1 MNELHLET
9 QKEAHELPM
18 SLYQWLIVALCFLL
32 NFNDGIDVLVVS
44 FAGPHIQTEWALS
57 NAELGYIFS
66 AGLAGMT
73 LGCFTLAPWGDIIG
87 RRKAF
92 LVSLFLISA
101 GMILV
106 YFSNAYGWMLC
117 FRFITGLGIGG
128 ILPNL
133 ATVAAEFATKKRRD
147 FAVGIVQGGW
157 PLGAILTGFAVS
169 FIIPAWGWHTSF
181 LVAGIFSATLWLIV
195 FFFLPESPVFLAK
208 QKPSSAIHNLRE
220 IFTAPYRQSTLIL
233 WTAIFFGFIT
243 LYTLMSWIPT
253 IAKNSGMPFQM
264 ATYAGTFLNIG
275 AFTGVLI
282 MGMAISKWGIKKV
295 MLTYLC
301 LAFIAMNIYG
311 SNQWSYA
318 LHFVFIFVI
327 GFLVQGGFN
336 AFYPAATR
344 IYREDIRSTGVGMAM
359 GMGRFGAILGP
370 SLFGI
375 LTDKGFSTY
384 SRFILFSIPLL
395 IAALLVQRIRSKNI
409 Y

>member
-1 MNELHLET
+1 MNDSQLSVNKEELDS
-9 QKEAHELPM
+9 PM
-18 SLYQWLIVALCFLL
+18 SFYQWMIVALCFLL

-44 FAGPHIQTEWALS
+44 FAGPYIQSEWALT
-57 NAELGYIFS
+57 NTQLGYIFS

-73 LGCFTLAPWGDIIG
+73 LGCFTLAPWGDIMG

-92 LVSLFLISA
+92 LLSLFLIST
-101 GMILV
+101 GMLLV

-133 ATVAAEFATKKRRD
+133 ATVAAEFATMKKRD

-157 PLGAILTGFAVS
+157 PLGAILTGFTVAY
-169 FIIPAWGWHTSF
+169 IIPHWGWHASF
-181 LVAGIFSATLWLIV
+181 LVAGIFSAALWLIV
-195 FFFLPESPVFLAK
+195 FFFLAESPVFLAK
-208 QKPSSAIHNLRE
+208 QKRTSAISNLQE
-220 IFTAPYRQSTLIL
+220 LFTAPYRQSTLIL

-243 LYTLMSWIPT
+243 LYTLMSWIPS

-275 AFTGVLI
+275 AFTGVFV
-282 MGMAISKWGIKKV
+282 MGIAISKMGIKKV
-295 MLTYLC
+295 MLFYLSF
-301 LAFIAMNIYG
+301 AFIVMNFYG
-311 SNQWSYA
+311 SNSWTYT
-318 LHFVFIFVI
+318 LHFVFIFLI

-344 IYREDIRSTGVGMAM
+344 IYPEAIRSTGVGMAM

-370 SLFGI
+370 ALFGI
-375 LTDKGFSTY
+375 LTDQGFSIYT
-384 SRFILFSIPLL
+384 RFILFSIPLL
-395 IAALLVQRIRSKNI
+395 IAALLVQRIPSKNI